1 MFSII
6 FNSVFQIKY
15 IKHYMTYLSNIQLL
29 DSVLCYSYHT
39 VLEKKQM
46 SADGLLTQQANIS
59 FLQMTDRG

>member
-1 MFSII
+1 
-6 FNSVFQIKY
+6 
-15 IKHYMTYLSNIQLL
+15 MTYLSNIQLL